1 MRTFLT
7 AVLGLIAG
15 CIAFLAMGL
24 TLVWWTAGSAGNL
37 SSTVVSIIDSPG
49 GAAAIGSAVME
60 DALASAP
67 PAAQA
72 ALEKRRPELEA
83 AAGRALTGASK
94 AVGTV
99 VAVAFT
105 AVSDGV
111 RADLDLRPIVQP
123 VLAAAHQVDPAIPA
137 APDGDMS
144 VVLDGSAISAAGTA
158 LRVLALWWVAALLA
172 LGLLVAT
179 GFASRHG
186 GWRRWRPAG
195 IALIVPAL
203 LWVAISAATLA
214 APGSLDTD
222 ALAEHFVEAAVGV
235 IRLKGLVIALV
246 ASAIAA
252 TLIGVSFA
260 GAAKPASVDAPAA
273 ADQPPDR
280 SADQQASDPSPSGET
295 TG

>member
-1 MRTFLT
+1 MAPSLGRMRTFLT
-7 AVLGLIAG
+7 TVLGLIAG

-49 GAAAIGSAVME
+49 GAAAIGSALMD
-60 DALASAP
+60 DALSSAS

-83 AAGRALTGASK
+83 AAGKALTGASA
-94 AVGTV
+94 AVGKV

-111 RADLDLRPIVQP
+111 RADLDLRPIVLP
-123 VLAAAHQVDPAIPA
+123 VLAAMHQVDPAIPSTT
-137 APDGDMS
+137 DGAMS
-144 VVLDGSAISAAGTA
+144 VALDGSTISAAGTA

-179 GFASRHG
+179 GFASRHA

-195 IALIVPAL
+195 IALLVPAL
-203 LWVAISAATLA
+203 LWVLISAATLA
-214 APGSLDTD
+214 APLPSDAD
-222 ALAEHFVEAAVGV
+222 ALVRSFIEAAVGV
-235 IRLKGLVIALV
+235 IRLKGLVIALI
-246 ASAIAA
+246 AGAIAA
-252 TLIGVSFA
+252 ALIGISFA
-260 GAAKPASVDAPAA
+260 RTAKPAPAA
-273 ADQPPDR
+273 APV
-280 SADQQASDPSPSGET
+280 AADPSPSGEA

>member
-7 AVLGLIAG
+7 IVLGLIAG

-49 GAAAIGSAVME
+49 GAAAIGSALMD
-60 DALASAP
+60 DALSSAS

-83 AAGRALTGASK
+83 AAGKALTGASE
-94 AVGTV
+94 AVGKV

-105 AVSDGV
+105 AVSDGI
-111 RADLDLRPIVQP
+111 RADLDLRPIVLP
-123 VLAAAHQVDPAIPA
+123 VLAAMHQVDPAIPSTA
-137 APDGDMS
+137 DGTMS
-144 VVLDGSAISAAGTA
+144 VTLDGSTISAAGTA

-179 GFASRHG
+179 GFASRHA

-195 IALIVPAL
+195 IALLVPAL
-203 LWVAISAATLA
+203 LWVLISSATLA
-214 APGSLDTD
+214 APMPSDAD
-222 ALAEHFVEAAVGV
+222 ALVRNFIEAAIGV
-235 IRLKGLVIALV
+235 IRLKGLVIALI
-246 ASAIAA
+246 AGAIAA
-252 TLIGVSFA
+252 VLIGISFA
-260 GAAKPASVDAPAA
+260 RTTKAAPVAPGVAA
-273 ADQPPDR
+273 E
-280 SADQQASDPSPSGET
+280 PSPSGEAA
-295 TG
+295 G